1 MICTT
6 EAPWLQHH
14 RMLVVTEVEAALTE
28 ELGREQQKPTKSAGA
43 CHSCSSCA
51 LFLPIL
57 NFGKINN
64 WLVVKTCVFFHLHF
78 IGLPSFFDIFCH
90 LGHWIAWG
98 QPAKLIP
105 LEVMK
110 REPAHVKA
118 WSYLLPFFPSTTT
131 TGCLAW
137 AMMESMGYAG
147 YAIVPAQKSLVIYI
161 SDPIDR

>member
-6 EAPWLQHH
+6 EAPCLQHH

-28 ELGREQQKPTKSAGA
+28 ELGREQHQKPTKSAGA

-51 LFLPIL
+51 LFLPVL

-64 WLVVKTCVFFHLHF
+64 CLVVKTCVFFHLL
-78 IGLPSFFDIFCH
+78 GLPSFFDIFRH
-90 LGHWIAWG
+90 LGHWIDLDRLG
-98 QPAKLIP
+98 PAKLIP

-131 TGCLAW
+131 TGWL
-137 AMMESMGYAG
+137 G
-147 YAIVPAQKSLVIYI
+147 Q
-161 SDPIDR
+161 